1 MAPDY
6 FWYLVLIGFLF
17 EIAEIGLNKFSK
29 YIDSKIVEDTMVNT
43 SGLIF
48 GLILFKFYPKKIN
61 LWRIFIKH

>member
-1 MAPDY
+1 MD
-6 FWYLVLIGFLF
+6 LK
-17 EIAEIGLNKFSK
+17 LNKLSK

-61 LWRIFIKH
+61 LELFFLKWIMQII